1 MNYTLTKGH
10 MKVVFTKLVDGTYH
24 VTQYQF
30 LPQHRNWVPYSGET
44 VTAERAMELMEE
56 VSRKDYARC

>member
-1 MNYTLTKGH
+1 
-10 MKVVFTKLVDGTYH
+10 MKVVFTKLVDGRYH

-44 VTAERAMELMEE
+44 VTADRAMELMEE
-56 VSRKDYARC
+56 VARKEYTRC